1 MSKSQLP
8 PFDQGK
14 SFERRV
20 LGVYRRGGGGAPP
33 CRMAQSVLTVILKL
47 VMLWSDQRHLDGFNV
62 VIFNSRVGFVPIS
75 LKPVLRIVAAYVM
88 GIVWSSCS

>member
-1 MSKSQLP
+1 
-8 PFDQGK
+8 
-14 SFERRV
+14 
-20 LGVYRRGGGGAPP
+20 
-33 CRMAQSVLTVILKL
+33 MAQSVLTVILKL

-75 LKPVLRIVAAYVM
+75 LKPVLRIVAACVM